1 MRQYTTPTYQLLVK
15 GVDITAADG
24 VWVTFADSTRAI
36 VVTKDSPTLAASG
49 SDTSVTVTLTQA
61 ETKLFAANTKT
72 GVQVNWMKDGARF
85 ATEIALI
92 DITENLLKEIL
103 PNV

>member
-15 GVDITAADG
+15 GVDLTAADG
-24 VWVTFADSTRAI
+24 VWVTFADSTRAVI
-36 VVTKDSPTLAASG
+36 VTEDSPTVAASG
-49 SDTSVTVTLTQA
+49 SDTLVTVTLTQA
-61 ETKLFAANTKT
+61 ETKSFCPFTKA
-72 GVQVNWMKDGARF
+72 GVQVNWMKDGARY

-92 DITENLLKEIL
+92 DISENLLKEIL